1 MRKRSI
7 AVVLAL
13 LMVCGL
19 VLPVMAAA
27 SLKPFADVPEH
38 HWAYESVL
46 QLQAAGLVE
55 GYPDGEYKGQRP
67 MTRYELA
74 MVIARFLAQLDSR
87 IADQLEALRP
97 GMVEEVSAEVSDLI
111 KDEFAKAMAAID
123 AAKADAS
130 AEAKDEL
137 EKAKL
142 ELAKA
147 LEAVEGKPAVETKVV
162 ERPFEMTPEVLSLI
176 QEEVA
181 KAVAG
186 LEPAV
191 SQDDLAAVLAEAKA
205 AKADAAKAQAAA
217 DAAAADAAKSLE
229 EVAVLKKAAQDAA
242 DEAKVAHELALKAL
256 AEAAALDDRITSQ
269 DLAIAALSDEVKSN
283 KQAME
288 ALIDAKSQVLA
299 DSIGDLAAEFE
310 EELAILGVRVTELEN
325 LFAVLEDRVADLEV
339 AQAETAAA
347 VDAHLDDHTRMVKLS
362 GKTEVKFQETVVED
376 YNEVIVDEDDDDFI
390 FPAYKDLMDRD
401 EDEVYETKQ
410 KFEQVY
416 ELDLTVT

>member
-7 AVVLAL
+7 AVILAL

-19 VLPVMAAA
+19 VLPVAA

-38 HWAYESVL
+38 HWAYEAVL
-46 QLQAAGLVE
+46 QLQAAGLIE

-67 MTRYELA
+67 MTRYEMA

-87 IADQLEALRP
+87 VADQLEALRP
-97 GMVEEVSAEVSDLI
+97 GLVEEVSAEVSELI
-111 KDEFAKAMAAID
+111 KDEFAKAMAAIE
-123 AAKADAS
+123 AAKAEAS

-147 LEAVEGKPAVETKVV
+147 IEAVEAKPAVETQVV
-162 ERPFEMTPEVLSLI
+162 ERPFEMTPEVRSLI

-191 SQDDLAAVLAEAKA
+191 TQDDLAAVLAEAKA
-205 AKADAAKAQAAA
+205 AKAEAAKAQAAA
-217 DAAAADAAKSLE
+217 DAAAADAAKSRE
-229 EVAVLKKAAQDAA
+229 EVAALRQAAEDAA
-242 DEAKVAHELALKAL
+242 AKADAANELALQAL
-256 AEAAALDDRITSQ
+256 AEAAALDDRITSL

-288 ALIDAKSQVLA
+288 ALVDAKAQALS

-325 LFAVLEDRVADLEV
+325 LFVALEERVSDLEV
-339 AQAETAAA
+339 AQAETAATVA
-347 VDAHLDDHTRMVKLS
+347 SHLDDHTRMVKLS
-362 GKTEVKFQETVVED
+362 GKTEVKFEDTVVKD
-376 YNEVIVDEDDDDFI
+376 KDDQVIEADVG
-390 FPAYKDLMDRD
+390 FPAYEDLMDRD
-401 EDEVYETKQ
+401 EDEIYETEQ

-416 ELDLTVT
+416 ELA